1 MQDTMNGPV
10 GEEGDILGALEKETI
25 RMIKDALKGPGHA
38 AITKELAAVKGELK
52 IRDAQV
58 RDLKADLCLGQER
71 ERGLQQRYGR
81 ALNQLDR
88 MDVILDLTRNH
99 MNFLDGE
106 YKTARCE
113 LLAARSLVGTTRVEM
128 YDLLR
133 AKQKAEQSCRV
144 HEDHTKT
151 ANKTID
157 SLQSEL
163 AVEKARV
170 VELET
175 KYGV

>member
-1 MQDTMNGPV
+1 M
-10 GEEGDILGALEKETI
+10 LGALDKEAVH
-25 RMIKDALKGPGHA
+25 MIKNAPQGPGHA
-38 AITKELAAVKGELK
+38 AITKELAAVKGELE
-52 IRDAQV
+52 ISNAQL

-71 ERGLQQRYGR
+71 ERGLQQRRGR
-81 ALNQLDR
+81 ALDQLDR

-99 MNFLDGE
+99 MKFLDRE

-113 LLAARSLVGTTRVEM
+113 LLAARGLVETTRAEM
-128 YDLLR
+128 YDLLQ
-133 AKQKAEQSCRV
+133 AKQKGEQRCRV
-144 HEDHTKT
+144 QDDHTKT
-151 ANKTID
+151 AKKTID

-163 AVEKARV
+163 AVKKARV